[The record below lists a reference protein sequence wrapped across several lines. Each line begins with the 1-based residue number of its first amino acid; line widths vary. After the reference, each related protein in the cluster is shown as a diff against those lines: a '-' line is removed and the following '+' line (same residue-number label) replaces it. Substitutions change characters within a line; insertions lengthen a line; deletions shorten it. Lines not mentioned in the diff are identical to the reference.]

1 MTDSPC
7 TRVGERR
14 LARGCD
20 RGGGSRLGR
29 KNSAKARK
37 TNETS
42 DNDENNDA
50 HMM

>member
-1 MTDSPC
+1 MIDSPH
-7 TRVGERR
+7 TRIDEHRSA
-14 LARGCD
+14 LGCD
-20 RGGGSRLGR
+20 RGRGSRLGR

-37 TNETS
+37 TNEMS